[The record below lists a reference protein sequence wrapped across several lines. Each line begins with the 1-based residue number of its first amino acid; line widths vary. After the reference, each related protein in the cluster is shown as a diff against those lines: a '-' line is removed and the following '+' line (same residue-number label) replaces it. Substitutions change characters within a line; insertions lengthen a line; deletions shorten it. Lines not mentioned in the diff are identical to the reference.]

1 MKRVMIQLQ
10 DEQEAK
16 RIKAEASNLGL
27 SVSNYFRTKA
37 GLPPMRKA
45 GAPKGNKNAKK
56 EKG

>member
-10 DEQEAK
+10 DDNEAN
-16 RIKAEASNLGL
+16 RVKAEAAKLGL

-45 GAPKGNKNAKK
+45 GAPLGNKNAKK